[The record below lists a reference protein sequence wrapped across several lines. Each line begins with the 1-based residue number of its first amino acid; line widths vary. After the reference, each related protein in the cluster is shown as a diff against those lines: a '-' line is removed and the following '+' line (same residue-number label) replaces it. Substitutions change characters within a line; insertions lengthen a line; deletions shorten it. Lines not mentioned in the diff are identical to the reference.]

1 MKKSLKVLFV
11 GNSFTYYNDMPEV
24 YFKKAAEADGY
35 DVIVTAVTRGG
46 AYLYQH
52 ADQDNEQG
60 KRLRQEIRGVHYDV
74 AVIQEQSLN
83 PIKDEESFL
92 GGVRY
97 AN

>member
-1 MKKSLKVLFV
+1 MFV
-11 GNSFTYYNDMPEV
+11 GNSYTYYNDMPEV

-35 DVIVTAVTRGG
+35 DVTVTAVTRGG

-74 AVIQEQSLN
+74 AVIQEQSLMSLFIVAMATN
-83 PIKDEESFL
+83 AQNRGATLKHL
-92 GGVRY
+92 LR
-97 AN
+97 